1 MSRRIIE
8 PKLGMPDLSA
18 SLRNP
23 GRNADSDK
31 RHQQNHQRS
40 GKKKRPAHNPNPER
54 DHRNSRI
61 RVKNRQP
68 GVGQMCVIVKPGAPI
83 AIEHIEDSR
92 VGIVA
97 RCPHEHTRA
106 RCQRDQHQANT
117 EHRALA
123 KHRGNR
129 EHHKS
134 DHQPG
139 DGKVVQQDMPV
150 REVLNQ
156 LECQVSPQ
164 TRCAQELQLPSLLTA
179 PSMISQ

>member
-1 MSRRIIE
+1 MRWARQPPRRIVSRRIIE

-61 RVKNRQP
+61 RVKNWQP
-68 GVGQMCVIVKPGAPI
+68 GVGQMCVMVKPGAPI
-83 AIEHIEDSR
+83 AIERIEDSR

-97 RCPHEHTRA
+97 RHPHEHTRA
-106 RCQRDQHQANT
+106 RCQRDQHKANT
-117 EHRALA
+117 KHCALTKYRAD
-123 KHRGNR
+123 R
-129 EHHKS
+129 ECHKS

-139 DGKVVQQDMPV
+139 DREVVQQDMLV
-150 REVLNQ
+150 GG
-156 LECQVSPQ
+156 
-164 TRCAQELQLPSLLTA
+164 LLD
-179 PSMISQ
+179 